1 MVDRAAIAK
10 RPGRFPTQ
18 SLIGTNSGSLPRNGR
33 NSGSLPRNG
42 RGVRGSVPWVL
53 IECPATGQ
61 FIATGVE
68 TDSDSF
74 QLLSDIQPPVKC
86 PLCGKRHSWTKR
98 DATSVNPDRWSEDPD
113 AEKCLIKAVKNA
125 EQAAA
130 VKSPEDREF
139 HLRME
144 RKWLGLAAGY
154 QLIANVNRRHRSAV
168 A

>member
-1 MVDRAAIAK
+1 MAV
-10 RPGRFPTQ
+10 
-18 SLIGTNSGSLPRNGR
+18 
-33 NSGSLPRNG
+33 
-42 RGVRGSVPWVL
+42 VL

-68 TDSDSF
+68 TDPD
-74 QLLSDIQPPVKC
+74 SDIRPPVKC

-113 AEKCLIKAVKNA
+113 AEKYFIKAVKNA